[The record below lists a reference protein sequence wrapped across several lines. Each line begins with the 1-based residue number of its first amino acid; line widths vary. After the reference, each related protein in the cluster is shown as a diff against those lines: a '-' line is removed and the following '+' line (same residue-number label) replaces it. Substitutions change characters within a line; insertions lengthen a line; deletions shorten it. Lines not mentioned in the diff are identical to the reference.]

1 MSTSLSQEQMA
12 PEQMAQALW
21 LARLAQGQ
29 TGTLTV
35 RSGSMMPLLRLGET
49 LQVAP
54 RAKLVL
60 PGDLAVFLQD
70 DRLVCHRIMLPV
82 APGWYLQKGDRN
94 RAWEL
99 VAAADIVGRPE
110 LLITPDR
117 TIPLTGPRF
126 RLCNT
131 GLWCLVALRDLA
143 RLLVRPLPRGADTV
157 ERLFSGLTAAI
168 MARIR

>member
-1 MSTSLSQEQMA
+1 MNTSLSQGKMAQEQMA
-12 PEQMAQALW
+12 PEKMVQELW

-54 RAKLVL
+54 HSKLVL
-60 PGDLAVFLQD
+60 PGDLAVFRKD

-99 VAAADIVGRPE
+99 VAAA
-110 LLITPDR
+110 
-117 TIPLTGPRF
+117 
-126 RLCNT
+126 N
-131 GLWCLVALRDLA
+131 
-143 RLLVRPLPRGADTV
+143 
-157 ERLFSGLTAAI
+157 
-168 MARIR
+168 